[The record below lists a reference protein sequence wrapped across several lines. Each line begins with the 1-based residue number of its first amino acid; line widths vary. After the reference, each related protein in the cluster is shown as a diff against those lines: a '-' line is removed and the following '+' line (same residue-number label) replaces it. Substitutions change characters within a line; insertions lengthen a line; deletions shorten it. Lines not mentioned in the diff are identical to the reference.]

1 MRGLGQNVTLTPEDI
16 KTLPYVFIFLGVLLV
31 ISLYLGGKQNEQNRS
46 TQKN

>member
-31 ISLYLGGKQNEQNRS
+31 ISFIFGRK
-46 TQKN
+46 TK